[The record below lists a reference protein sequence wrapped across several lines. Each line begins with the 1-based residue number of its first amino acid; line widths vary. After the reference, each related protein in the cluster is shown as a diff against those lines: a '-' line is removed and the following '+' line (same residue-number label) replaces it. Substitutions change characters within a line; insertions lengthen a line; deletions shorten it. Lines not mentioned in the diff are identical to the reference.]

1 MRKKCNIPFSQSQAC
16 LVGGEMGLS
25 GDEKKSKG
33 KMSVAEAGRKGG
45 RATAETHGKEF
56 YSTIG
61 KKGGEIGGEK
71 TASTRGRGFY
81 SEIGHKG
88 GQKVKGLI
96 EKGKERKK
104 Q

>member
-1 MRKKCNIPFSQSQAC
+1 
-16 LVGGEMGLS
+16 LS
-25 GDEKKSKG
+25 VNEKKSKG
-33 KMSVAEAGRKGG
+33 KMTVREAGQRGG

-71 TASTRGRGFY
+71 TASTRGREFY

-88 GQKVKGLI
+88 GQKVRRLI
-96 EKGKERKK
+96 EKGKEHEK